1 MTLFNI
7 SIKELYQEIKDS
19 LKSEEHDYTRG
30 NLKRA
35 VFLLSIPMV
44 LEMMMESVFAIVDI
58 FFVSKLGADAIATV
72 GLTESVITIIYA
84 LAVGLS
90 AAVSAMVSRRV
101 GEKKFKKASE
111 SAYQAILTGITVGIA
126 LAIPGMLFAKDILRF
141 MNASD
146 TIIHD
151 LSGYATIMFG
161 GNIVIMLL
169 FINNAI
175 FRSAG
180 NPVLSMRVLWFANF
194 INIILDPLFIFGLG
208 PIPAMGIKG
217 AAIATTTGRGLAV
230 LYQFYLLS
238 KGKGR
243 IKLQNLK
250 WLPDFKLIGT
260 LIRLSTGSVS
270 QYIVATSSWVILM
283 RIVAQYGSEVL
294 AGYTIAI
301 RIIVFALL
309 PAWGI
314 GNAAS
319 TLVGQNLGAGLPDRA
334 EKSAW
339 IAGRTN
345 MFTMAVIM
353 VILMLTPRFLVSFFS
368 STDQVIAVGITCLRT
383 VSIGL
388 IIYGMGMTLSN
399 AFNGAGDTQTPFR
412 INLIS
417 FWMIEIPV
425 AWVLA
430 NYTGLEHKGVFIAI
444 VIADLTMSA
453 VSYFIFQKGKWK
465 LKSV

>member
-1 MTLFNI
+1 MTRNI
-7 SIKELYQEIKDS
+7 SFKKIILEIKDS
-19 LKSEEHDYTRG
+19 LRSEEHDYTQG

-35 VFLLSIPMV
+35 VFLLSVPMV
-44 LEMMMESVFAIVDI
+44 LEMMMESIFAVVDI

-101 GEKKFKKASE
+101 GEKKFTKASE
-111 SAYQAILTGITVGIA
+111 SAYQAILAGICISLI
-126 LAIPGMLFAKDILRF
+126 LAIPGMLFAKDVLRF

-146 TIIHD
+146 SIIND
-151 LSGYATIMFG
+151 LSGYASIMFG
-161 GNIVIMLL
+161 GNAVIMLL

-194 INIILDPLFIFGLG
+194 VNIILDPLFIFGLG

-230 LYQFYLLS
+230 AYQFYLLS

-243 IKLQNLK
+243 IRLKGIK
-250 WLPDFKLIGT
+250 WLPDFKLIGK

-294 AGYTIAI
+294 AGYTVAI
-301 RIIVFALL
+301 RIVIFALL

-314 GNAAS
+314 SNAAS

-334 EKSAW
+334 ERSAW
-339 IAGRTN
+339 IAGKTN
-345 MFTMAVIM
+345 MITMAVIM
-353 VILMLTPRFLVSFFS
+353 VLLMSIPRFLVSFFS
-368 STDQVIAVGITCLRT
+368 DVEHVVSVGITCLRT

-388 IIYGMGMTLSN
+388 IIYGMGMTLAN
-399 AFNGAGDTQTPFR
+399 ALNGAGDTQTPFR
-412 INLIS
+412 INIVS
-417 FWMIEIPV
+417 FWLIEIPL
-425 AWVLA
+425 AWLLSK
-430 NYTGLEHKGVFIAI
+430 YTGLEHQGVFLSI
-444 VIADLTMSA
+444 VAADLTMSA
-453 VSYFIFQKGKWK
+453 VAFYYFQKGKWK
-465 LKSV
+465 LKSI

>member
-1 MTLFNI
+1 MTLYLSLKKIYNE
-7 SIKELYQEIKDS
+7 IKES
-19 LKSEEHDYTRG
+19 LRGEEHDYTQG

-35 VFLLSIPMV
+35 VFLLSVPMV

-58 FFVSKLGADAIATV
+58 FFVSRLGADAIATV

-90 AAVSAMVSRRV
+90 AAASAMVSRRV
-101 GEKKFKKASE
+101 GEKKFNKASS
-111 SAYQAILTGITVGIA
+111 SAYQAILTGICVSVI
-126 LAIPGMLFAKDILRF
+126 LAVPGVLFAKNILQF

-146 TIIHD
+146 TIVQEM
-151 LSGYATIMFG
+151 SGYATIMFG
-161 GNIVIMLL
+161 GNVVIMLL
-169 FINNAI
+169 FINNAV

-180 NPVLSMRVLWFANF
+180 NPVLAMRVLWFANI

-230 LYQFYLLS
+230 AYQFYLLS

-243 IKLQNLK
+243 ITLK
-250 WLPDFKLIGT
+250 GINYWPDFRLIGK
-260 LIRLSTGSVS
+260 LLKLSTGSVS

-283 RIVAQYGSEVL
+283 RIVAQYGSEIL
-294 AGYTIAI
+294 AAYTISI

-319 TLVGQNLGAGLPDRA
+319 TLVGQNLGAGQPERA

-339 IAGRTN
+339 IAGKTN
-345 MFTMAVIM
+345 MITMAFVTVLLM
-353 VILMLTPRFLVSFFS
+353 VFPGYLIGFFS
-368 STDQVIAVGITCLRT
+368 SDSLIVDVGINSLRT
-383 VSIGL
+383 ISVGL
-388 IIYGMGMTLSN
+388 VLYGLGMTLVN
-399 AFNGAGDTQTPFR
+399 VFNGSGDTQTPFR
-412 INLIS
+412 INVVCFYL
-417 FWMIEIPV
+417 IEIPL
-425 AWVLA
+425 AWLLTK
-430 NYTGLEHKGVFIAI
+430 YTGIAQQGVFFSIVAADVSMTAI
-444 VIADLTMSA
+444 VYY
-453 VSYFIFQKGKWK
+453 YFKKGKWK
-465 LKSV
+465 LQMV